1 MHQRVQGELAVMR
14 RTFFQRFG
22 TQGICVLPSDV
33 LSNDILR
40 LDPETHMIPPTLR
53 KQASVLGVCYARVL
67 RSFADGL
74 YWAEVAA
81 TPDLVE
87 VQRVLL
93 TEEQLYHAL
102 PWDIR
107 LQDRS
112 PEALR
117 DLMFAHAQ
125 TVRPVQRQATLEQA
139 DTTSLVSAA
148 LTPTPVLPLEALADA
163 TVEVTKDELQEA
175 LAPHSPDETGEDLF
189 ELIAGKVK
197 RLSFTQR
204 VGSFMMQQ
212 AFLRVMID
220 ALMAQLYQTQGHLA
234 ALSLQGRCAILAQVQ
249 RWHRVTRQRVVNAT
263 PVWSE
268 ERQRV
273 VWQLT
278 AGVPVAAYA
287 AA

>member
-1 MHQRVQGELAVMR
+1 MVA

-22 TQGICVLPSDV
+22 TQGICVLPADV
-33 LSNDILR
+33 LSNDLLR
-40 LDPETHMIPPTLR
+40 VDPQTRMIPPTLR
-53 KQASVLGVCYARVL
+53 KQASTLGVCYARVL

-74 YWAEVAA
+74 YWAEVAS
-81 TPDLVE
+81 TPDLVDA
-87 VQRVLL
+87 QHVLL
-93 TEEQLYHAL
+93 TEEQLYQAL

-107 LQDRS
+107 LQDRQ
-112 PEALR
+112 PETIR

-125 TVRPVQRQATLEQA
+125 TVRPVQRRTTLEQA
-139 DTTSLVSAA
+139 DTTSRATAA
-148 LTPTPVLPLEALADA
+148 LTSAPVLPLEPLADA
-163 TVEVTKDELQEA
+163 TVEVTTSELQEA
-175 LAPHSPDETGEDLF
+175 FDPHSSDETSESLF
-189 ELIAGKVK
+189 ERITGKVK
-197 RLSFTQR
+197 RLSFIQR
-204 VGSFMMQQ
+204 VGSFTMQQ

-249 RWHRVTRQRVVNAT
+249 RWHRVTHQRVVNAI